1 VWSIATATGW
11 SVRYILWGVSF
22 AALLVM
28 VADAPR
34 YAGKKTKKISSKE
47 ELRRFLDKK

>member
-11 SVRYILWGVSF
+11 SVRYILWDISF

-34 YAGKKTKKISSKE
+34 YIGKKNRKIESEE
-47 ELRRFLDKK
+47 ELRKFLG